1 MVWHIQL
8 NAGILLQPVH
18 DSSGVRFTVW
28 LVPLPG
34 PPTTFLSLLLLLL
47 AIGLLL
53 LTRRNAFT
61 MLRLTHCCRN
71 RIPAVAALRGPMEAK
86 LRCSSVTAQLWSHAA
101 VVAAA
106 AVPAGLKHS
115 CQHDFNL
122 PAPQLY
128 HSSLDVT

>member
-1 MVWHIQL
+1 
-8 NAGILLQPVH
+8 
-18 DSSGVRFTVW
+18 VRFTIW

-47 AIGLLL
+47 LTIGLLL

-61 MLRLTHCCRN
+61 MLRLTSCCRN
-71 RIPAVAALRGPMEAK
+71 RIPAVAAPRGPVEAK

-101 VVAAA
+101 AAAAVAAA

-115 CQHDFNL
+115 YQHDFNL

-128 HSSLDVT
+128 HTSLDVT